1 MIADVILDAVI
12 DSVKTLPYLFI
23 TYLFMEYLEEHAAGK
38 MADAVER
45 SGKFGPVIGGMIG
58 IFPQCGFSTAA
69 ANLYAGKV
77 ITAGT
82 LLAIFLSTSDE
93 MLPMFLSG
101 HLMPDRIVKI
111 LLLKAVVGI
120 FWGVMMDACVRYILK
135 SGKEPM
141 DIHSLCVKEKCHC
154 DDEKTEYKDMH
165 EVRDL
170 KEHAH
175 RNHHGIVKPA
185 LKHTFNIFIFIL
197 LVSILINFI
206 VEYIGE
212 ETIGSFLS
220 DKGIFVNFAAGLIGL
235 IPNCAASVIITEFF
249 MEGIIGFGSMMSGL
263 LVGAGIGLLVLFRVN
278 ADKKKNFCIMGILY
292 AMGVTS
298 GIILDILN
306 ISL

>member
-1 MIADVILDAVI
+1 MADIVLDAVI

-23 TYLFMEYLEEHAAGK
+23 TYLFMEYLEEHAGGR
-38 MADAVER
+38 MAEAVER
-45 SGKFGPVIGGMIG
+45 SGRFGPVIGGIIG

-69 ANLYAGKV
+69 SNLYAGNV
-77 ITAGT
+77 ITSGT

-101 HLMPDRIVKI
+101 HLAPDRILKI
-111 LLLKAVVGI
+111 LLIKAVIGV
-120 FWGVMMDACVRYILK
+120 FWGVLMDAFIRYFLK
-135 SGKEPM
+135 SGKKPM

-154 DDEKTEYKDMH
+154 DDEKSEFKDMH

-170 KEHAH
+170 KEHTKKH
-175 RNHHGIVKPA
+175 HHGIVKPA
-185 LKHTFNIFIFIL
+185 VKHTFNIFIFIL
-197 LVSILINFI
+197 AVSILINFI
-206 VEYIGE
+206 VETVGE

-220 DKGIFVNFAAGLIGL
+220 NKGIFVNFAASLIGL
-235 IPNCAASVIITEFF
+235 IPNCAASVIITEFY

-263 LVGAGIGLLVLFRVN
+263 LTGAGIGLLVLFRVN
-278 ADKKKNFCIMGILY
+278 SDRKKNFLITGILFSC
-292 AMGVTS
+292 GLLT